1 MGDKWID
8 DIRHRMESFE
18 TAAPEEIWSEV
29 VRQRRNRRK
38 AVVWLWIR
46 RTVAVAVC
54 IAALV
59 AVGYFAVND
68 VKDGVSLDTSSFD
81 VVASSEEVVGN
92 DIVNNNSSQKSEQRV
107 LARDIAENQNVDGV
121 PPGDNVAEN
130 VKANDVL
137 STDEAL
143 ANAEGEGGEEKIGV
157 DENESVKD
165 VEDEQDTPSESDVD
179 VASEIEKKGNDTH
192 KQLPEYKE
200 DIIIPA
206 YKAKRKVDSEKNISI
221 GLYSGVM
228 SMGEGNSRDYIS
240 DGGGG
245 SIGVPD
251 EEPDSVPDSSI
262 NKLQM
267 VHENGEFSHNLPIKM
282 GVSLTFRCSDRLSF
296 MTGLTY
302 SYLTSERDVRNGEQ
316 EQRLHFVGVPVGL
329 NFRAFS
335 WKNIDVYSSAGMEV
349 EKCVSAS
356 VRSRDFGKSSHM
368 TEVLSST
375 QWQISA
381 KAGVGIQYNI
391 SELLGIY
398 AEPGF
403 AYYFDSGSSIESYYS
418 DNSFNFSLMFGVRLR
433 VK

>member
-8 DIRHRMESFE
+8 DIRHSMESFE
-18 TAAPEEIWSEV
+18 TAAPEEIWNGV
-29 VRQRRNRRK
+29 VRKRRNRRK
-38 AVVWLWIR
+38 AVVWLWLR

-54 IAALV
+54 ISALV
-59 AVGYFAVND
+59 AVGYLAVND
-68 VKDGVSLDTSSFD
+68 VKDDVSLDTGSFD
-81 VVASSEEVVGN
+81 VVASSEEVGGD
-92 DIVNNNSSQKSEQRV
+92 DIVDNNSAHKSEQRV
-107 LARDIAENQNVDGV
+107 FARDIAEKQNVAGTTR
-121 PPGDNVAEN
+121 GDYVSEN
-130 VKANDVL
+130 VKVDDVL

-143 ANAEGEGGEEKIGV
+143 ADAGGEVEEEKNGV
-157 DENESVKD
+157 NENEDVKD
-165 VEDEQDTPSESDVD
+165 AENERDKPVESDVD
-179 VASEIEKKGNDTH
+179 VASQVEKIGNDTH

-200 DIIIPA
+200 DVVISA
-206 YKAKRKVDSEKNISI
+206 YKAKRKVSRGTSISI

-228 SMGEGNSRDYIS
+228 GAGEGNSREYNS
-240 DGGGG
+240 EGGGG

-251 EEPDSVPDSSI
+251 EEPDSIPDSSV
-262 NKLQM
+262 NKLKI
-267 VHENGEFSHNLPIKM
+267 VHENGEFRHNLPIKT
-282 GVSLTFRCSDRLSF
+282 GLSLTFRCSERLSF

-302 SYLTSERDVRNGEQ
+302 SYLTSDREMRYGEQ

-329 NFRAFS
+329 NFRVFS
-335 WKNIDVYSSAGMEV
+335 WKNFDVYSSVGMEV

-368 TEVLSST
+368 TESLSSA

-403 AYYFDSGSSIESYYS
+403 AYYFDSGSSVESYYS
-418 DNSFNFSLMFGVRLR
+418 DNPCNFSLMFGVRVR